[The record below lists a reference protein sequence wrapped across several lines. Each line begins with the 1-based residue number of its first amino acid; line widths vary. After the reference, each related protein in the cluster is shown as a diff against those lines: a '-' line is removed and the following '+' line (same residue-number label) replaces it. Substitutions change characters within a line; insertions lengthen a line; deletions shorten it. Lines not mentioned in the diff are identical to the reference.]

1 MSVPK
6 KNTVTALSLIGMPG
20 SGKSTTGVLLAKSLN
35 KRFIDTDLSIQEET
49 GQTLQAY
56 LDQHGVDQL
65 RKVEEQV
72 VLNTPVS
79 NTVIATG
86 GSVVYGERAMAYL
99 KARTLVVFLDI
110 SLELMKTRLGDFSLR
125 GIAKPASM
133 TIEEMFEERLGLY
146 RQYADVTVDA
156 SLPTE
161 TLRQSIE
168 AACG

>member
-49 GQTLQAY
+49 GQTLQTY

>member
-1 MSVPK
+1 
-6 KNTVTALSLIGMPG
+6 MPG

>member
-1 MSVPK
+1 
-6 KNTVTALSLIGMPG
+6 MPG

-49 GQTLQAY
+49 GQTLQTY